1 MSWVALVFIQ
11 YIRNLGEYKIPTL
24 ADMPKELRVSLLRGA
39 RTEEESVYSSKGIGE
54 PPLSLAVSVVCAL
67 REAVASY
74 RKDEMPPL
82 KIPLTAERLR
92 MACEDDIVRRVHSL
106 PEKKRIDVL
115 C

>member
-1 MSWVALVFIQ
+1 M
-11 YIRNLGEYKIPTL
+11 
-24 ADMPKELRVSLLRGA
+24 LRGA

-67 REAVASY
+67 REAVGAY
-74 RKDEMPPL
+74 RKTDLPQL

-92 MACEDDIVRRVHSL
+92 MDCEDDVVRGVQTL
-106 PEKKRIDVL
+106 PEKKRINIL

>member
-1 MSWVALVFIQ
+1 M
-11 YIRNLGEYKIPTL
+11 
-24 ADMPKELRVSLLRGA
+24 LRGA

-67 REAVASY
+67 REAVGAY
-74 RKDEMPPL
+74 RKTDLPQL

-92 MACEDDIVRRVHSL
+92 MDCEDELVRGVQTL
-106 PEKKRIDVL
+106 PEKKKINVL

>member
-1 MSWVALVFIQ
+1 M
-11 YIRNLGEYKIPTL
+11 
-24 ADMPKELRVSLLRGA
+24 LRGA

-67 REAVASY
+67 REAVTAY
-74 RKDEMPPL
+74 RETELPPL

-92 MACEDDIVRRVHSL
+92 MACEDDIVRGVQTL
-106 PEKKRIDVL
+106 AEKKRFDVL

>member
-1 MSWVALVFIQ
+1 M
-11 YIRNLGEYKIPTL
+11 
-24 ADMPKELRVSLLRGA
+24 LRGA

-67 REAVASY
+67 REAVAAY
-74 RKDEMPPL
+74 RDDELLPL

-92 MACEDDIVRRVHSL
+92 MACEDDIVRGVQTL
-106 PEKKRIDVL
+106 AEKKRFDVL

>member
-1 MSWVALVFIQ
+1 M
-11 YIRNLGEYKIPTL
+11 
-24 ADMPKELRVSLLRGA
+24 LRGA

-67 REAVASY
+67 REAVAAY
-74 RKDEMPPL
+74 READLPPL

-92 MACEDDIVRRVHSL
+92 MACEDDIVRGVQTL
-106 PEKKRIDVL
+106 AEKKRFDVL

>member
-1 MSWVALVFIQ
+1 
-11 YIRNLGEYKIPTL
+11 
-24 ADMPKELRVSLLRGA
+24 MPMELRVSLLRGA

-74 RKDEMPPL
+74 RRDQAGAGDKQAGLPPL

-92 MACEDDIVRRVHSL
+92 MACEDDIINTVKSTVQ
-106 PEKKRIDVL
+106 E
-115 C
+115 CTF

>member
-1 MSWVALVFIQ
+1 M
-11 YIRNLGEYKIPTL
+11 
-24 ADMPKELRVSLLRGA
+24 LRGA

-67 REAVASY
+67 REAVAAY
-74 RKDEMPPL
+74 RKTDLPQL

-92 MACEDDIVRRVHSL
+92 MDCEDDIVRGVQTL
-106 PEKKRIDVL
+106 PEKKRINIM

>member
-1 MSWVALVFIQ
+1 M
-11 YIRNLGEYKIPTL
+11 GDYKIPTL

-67 REAVASY
+67 REAVAAY
-74 RKDEMPPL
+74 RRDQAEASDRQAGLPPL

-92 MACEDDIVRRVHSL
+92 MACEDDIVRKVLNLR
-106 PEKKRIDVL
+106 ENKKINVL
-115 C
+115 S

>member
-1 MSWVALVFIQ
+1 M
-11 YIRNLGEYKIPTL
+11 GDYKIPTL

-67 REAVASY
+67 REAVAAY
-74 RKDEMPPL
+74 RRDHAEADNDRQAALPPL

-92 MACEDDIVRRVHSL
+92 MACEDDIVRNVQTL
-106 PEKKRIDVL
+106 PEKKKINVL
-115 C
+115 H

>member
-1 MSWVALVFIQ
+1 M
-11 YIRNLGEYKIPTL
+11 
-24 ADMPKELRVSLLRGA
+24 LRGA

-67 REAVASY
+67 REAVAAY
-74 RKDEMPPL
+74 RKTDLPQL

-92 MACEDDIVRRVHSL
+92 MDCEDEIVRGVQTL
-106 PEKKRIDVL
+106 PEKKKINVL

>member
-1 MSWVALVFIQ
+1 
-11 YIRNLGEYKIPTL
+11 
-24 ADMPKELRVSLLRGA
+24 MPKELRVSLLRGA

-67 REAVASY
+67 REAVGAY
-74 RKDEMPPL
+74 RKTDLPQL

-92 MACEDDIVRRVHSL
+92 MDCEDDVVRGVQTL
-106 PEKKRIDVL
+106 PERRRFDVL